1 MKKYFG
7 LAVFMIVLVSVRI
20 STAQVKFINN
30 HNKIENKAVANLVMA
45 LMSDNEGLRN
55 SAINLVRE
63 YKLEEVVDAL
73 INVLNKDESE
83 SSKVMAAVTLYQI
96 GNPRGTN
103 AIFKSELWNE
113 NEFMK
118 KINTNLL
125 NNYQ

>member
-1 MKKYFG
+1 MKKYFS
-7 LAVFMIVLVSVRI
+7 LIIIVMVFVAGRFSA
-20 STAQVKFINN
+20 AQVKIANN
-30 HNKIENKAVANLVMA
+30 HEKIGNKAVANLVMA
-45 LMSDNEGLRN
+45 LMSDNEGLRT

-73 INVLNKDESE
+73 INVLNSDKSE

-96 GNPRGTN
+96 GNTRGTN
-103 AIFKSELWNE
+103 AIFKSELWNK

-118 KINTNLL
+118 GINTTLL